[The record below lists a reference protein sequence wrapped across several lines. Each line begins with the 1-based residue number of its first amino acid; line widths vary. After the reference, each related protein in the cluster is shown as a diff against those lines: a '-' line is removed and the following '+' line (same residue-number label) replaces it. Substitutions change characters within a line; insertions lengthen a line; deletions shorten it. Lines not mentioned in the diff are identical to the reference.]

1 MTRIK
6 HNILTESKASSSFR
20 FSPLNVN
27 KIIFAGHTK
36 AENMSRRYK

>member
-1 MTRIK
+1 MTKIT
-6 HNILTESKASSSFR
+6 HNILTQSKASSSFR

-27 KIIFAGHTK
+27 KIVFAGHTK